1 MAGNSFDP
9 TDADSQAPGADKAQ
23 EAVARQRELDDLRFL
38 LGHPQGRRV
47 LRRIIEKTG
56 IYRSSFHTNG
66 SVTTFNEGRRDIGLW
81 VLAELSAASPDGF
94 HKILE
99 IKPK

>member
-1 MAGNSFDP
+1 M
-9 TDADSQAPGADKAQ
+9 
-23 EAVARQRELDDLRFL
+23 
-38 LGHPQGRRV
+38 

-94 HKILE
+94 HKILD
-99 IKPK
+99 IKTK